1 MTTYNKK
8 RIVAVALLLFVVFSA
23 ANYYLSLGILPRY
36 AGLIMMSGVLV
47 VLVFI
52 SRFAPTRKE
61 FEENQNNKTGGG

>member
-23 ANYYLSLGILPRY
+23 ANYYLSLGIFPRY
-36 AGLIMMSGVLV
+36 AGLIMMSGVLI
-47 VLVFI
+47 VLVYI
-52 SRFAPTRKE
+52 SRFAPARKE